1 MDRSG
6 VFDLIRSMSKA
17 EKRNFKVFAARQ
29 GDAAGAKFV
38 ALFDCLD
45 SMEEYDEER
54 LLRKCPSLAKE
65 QLPNLKAHLYRQ
77 ILVSMRLLGV
87 HHSPQLQLHEQ
98 IDFARILFDKGL
110 YPQADRVLVRAAEMA
125 DRAGDLAGAAAVLGL
140 RRRVGECAGTAGD
153 LRIPKVMS
161 GVMTAA
167 GRFVGLADEALAL
180 HLRYADL
187 LPEGERDRLLAEA
200 ADVFSGR
207 PPEEMTFATRVLF
220 YRARAFVHF
229 VCRNHAAAWRDG
241 LRWLGEFDRRPEMKE
256 AYYDIYIRGCATL
269 AEGCYLARRRD
280 LFARCDRIARSEA
293 PVLGTLNPHAR
304 QLAERLIFQLDVDGA
319 ILDGDYASGCAAV
332 DRYRLSDGAAYR
344 TGDMNERASAVCKSA
359 LLLLGSGDAEGCR
372 RRVSDEAALRDPRV
386 RLDLR
391 CRAALLDLMSVCSS
405 DCRRVRPRAYPA
417 IPAEGIS
424 EVQRGLFDRLAAAA
438 AMNPSERDDALRE
451 TLCFVGSVDRHRC
464 PCRRSCLEELK
475 AWLLSRLGDSL
486 SSNS

>member
-6 VFDLIRSMSKA
+6 VFDLIRSMNKA

-65 QLPNLKAHLYRQ
+65 QLPNMKAHLYRQ
-77 ILVSMRLLGV
+77 VLVSMRLLGV

-125 DRAGDLAGAAAVLGL
+125 DRAGDLAGAAAVFGL

-153 LRIPKVMS
+153 LRMPKVMP
-161 GVMTAA
+161 GAMTAA

-200 ADVFSGR
+200 ADLFPGLVA
-207 PPEEMTFATRVLF
+207 EEMTFAMRVLF

-241 LRWLGEFDRRPEMKE
+241 LRWLGEFHRRPEMKE
-256 AYYDIYIRGCATL
+256 AYYDVYIRGCAML

-280 LFARCDRIARSEA
+280 LFVRCDLFVRSEA
-293 PVLGTLNPHAR
+293 AVLGTLNPHAH
-304 QLAERLIFQLDVDGA
+304 RLVEGLLFLLDVDGA
-319 ILDGDYASGCAAV
+319 ILGGDYAAGRAAI
-332 DRYRLSDGAAYR
+332 DRHLSTAGATHRA
-344 TGDMNERASAVCKSA
+344 GDMNERAAAVCKSA
-359 LLLLGSGDAEGCR
+359 LLLLGSGDAEACR
-372 RRVSDEAALRDPRV
+372 RHVADEAALRDPRV

-405 DCRRVRPRAYPA
+405 DRRRVRPRAYPA
-417 IPAEGIS
+417 IPAEGLS
-424 EVQRGLFDRLAAAA
+424 EVQRGIFDRLAAAA
-438 AMNPSERDDALRE
+438 AMNPSERGDAFRE
-451 TLCFVGSVDRHRC
+451 TLCFVGTVDRHRC

-475 AWLLSRLGDSL
+475 AWLRSRLGEGL
-486 SSNS
+486 SRNP

>member
-77 ILVSMRLLGV
+77 VLVSMRLLGV

-110 YPQADRVLVRAAEMA
+110 YPQADRVLVRAADMA
-125 DRAGDLAGAAAVLGL
+125 DRAGDLAGAAAVFGL

-153 LRIPKVMS
+153 LRMPKVMS

-187 LPEGERDRLLAEA
+187 LPERERDRLLAEA

-207 PPEEMTFATRVLF
+207 SAEDMTFATRVLF

-241 LRWLGEFDRRPEMKE
+241 LRWLVEFDRRPEMKE
-256 AYYDIYIRGCATL
+256 TYYDIYIRGCAML

-280 LFARCDRIARSEA
+280 LFARCDLFVRNEA
-293 PVLGTLNPHAR
+293 ALLDTLNPHAH
-304 QLAERLIFQLDVDGA
+304 QLVERLLYLLDADGA
-319 ILDGDYASGCAAV
+319 ILDGDYASGRAAV
-332 DRYRLSDGAAYR
+332 DRYMLTTGAAYR
-344 TGDMNERASAVCKSA
+344 AGDMNDRAAAACKSA
-359 LLLLGSGDAEGCR
+359 LLLLGSGDAEACR
-372 RRVSDEAALRDPRV
+372 RYVADEAVLRDPRV

-391 CRAALLDLMSVCSS
+391 CRAALLDLMGVCSS
-405 DCRRVRPRAYPA
+405 DRRRVRPRAYPA
-417 IPAEGIS
+417 IQAEGIS
-424 EVQRGLFDRLAAAA
+424 EVQRGIFDRLAAAA
-438 AMNPSERDDALRE
+438 AMNPSERNEALRE
-451 TLCFVGSVDRHRC
+451 TLCFVETVDRHRC
-464 PCRRSCLEELK
+464 PCRRSCLQELK
-475 AWLLSRLGDSL
+475 AWLLGRLGECAGPHY
-486 SSNS
+486 